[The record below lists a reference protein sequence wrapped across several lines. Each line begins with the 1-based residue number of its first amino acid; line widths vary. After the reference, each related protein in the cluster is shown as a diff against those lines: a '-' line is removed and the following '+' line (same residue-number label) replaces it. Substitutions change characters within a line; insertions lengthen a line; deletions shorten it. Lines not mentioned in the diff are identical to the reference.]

1 MVWKVLSDKY
11 TDIQEVPANPVHGD
25 CALGIDLGIKLFSV
39 CSDDRTFDNLKNLQ
53 KKIDRLILLQK
64 RLIRKQKGSANRDK
78 AYIRVARQ

>member
-1 MVWKVLSDKY
+1 MYINKLLMVWKVLSDKY

-53 KKIDRLILLQK
+53 KKLT
-64 RLIRKQKGSANRDK
+64 
-78 AYIRVARQ
+78 V